1 MPYNKEALL
10 QLSTEEKISLVTELW
25 DSIDQQKI
33 DLPEWKKALI
43 KKRIDADKAN
53 PNSGIEWNV
62 LKNKY
67 AR

>member
-25 DSIDQQKI
+25 DSIEQRTTE
-33 DLPEWKKALI
+33 LPEWEKTLI
-43 KKRIDADKAN
+43 KERLILDKAY
-53 PNSGIEWNV
+53 PNGGTEWNV

>member
-1 MPYNKEALL
+1 MPYNKEVLL

-25 DSIDQQKI
+25 DSIEQQKT

-43 KKRIDADKAN
+43 TERLTLDKAN
-53 PNSGIEWNV
+53 QNGGIEWNV
-62 LKNKY
+62 LRNKY

>member
-25 DSIDQQKI
+25 DSIEQQNV
-33 DLPEWKKALI
+33 DLSEWKKALI
-43 KKRIDADKAN
+43 KERLRLDKAN

-62 LKNKY
+62 LKSKY
-67 AR
+67 VK

>member
-1 MPYNKEALL
+1 MNYNKEALL

-25 DSIDQQKI
+25 DSIEQHTTE
-33 DLPEWKKALI
+33 LPEWKKALI
-43 KKRIDADKAN
+43 KERLILDKAN
-53 PNSGIEWNV
+53 PNGGTEWNL

>member
-1 MPYNKEALL
+1 MLYDKEALL

-25 DSIDQQKI
+25 DSIDQQKTN
-33 DLPEWKKALI
+33 LPEWKKALI
-43 KKRIDADKAN
+43 KERLTLDKAN
-53 PNSGIEWNV
+53 PNGGIEWNV